1 MTSKMKMGQA
11 WGLDLMMASFLFI
24 GGILV
29 VYIYSLNLS
38 DQTEETLSQLKYDG
52 VSVAD
57 SLLSEGVPRDWRA
70 GNVEKIGILSDG
82 RINET
87 KLELFYNLS
96 IERYQKTKL
105 LFGVNSNYYLIFSEP
120 IAIGSN
126 LVYGIGA
133 APVSPKN
140 LIKITR
146 IVIYKEKPIN
156 IDILQWD

>member
-1 MTSKMKMGQA
+1 MTKKMKRGQA

-52 VSVAD
+52 TTVAD
-57 SLLSEGVPRDWRA
+57 SLLSEGTPRNWQA
-70 GNVEKIGILSDG
+70 GNVEKIGLLNGG

-96 IERYQKTKL
+96 ITSYQKTKI
-105 LFGVNSNYYLIFSEP
+105 LFGVNSNYYVIFSEP
-120 IAIGSN
+120 LAIGASS
-126 LVYGIGA
+126 VDGIGS
-133 APVSPKN
+133 APANPKN

-146 IVIYKEKPIN
+146 IAIYKEKPTN
-156 IDILQWD
+156 IDILQWS